1 MKMSERKDDLELA
14 VQILIAAMQH
24 GRATFSNSEPET
36 LLPYLGKVYKGIQEL
51 RGMGT
56 SVEL

>member
-1 MKMSERKDDLELA
+1 MSERKDDLELA

-24 GRATFSNSEPET
+24 GRATFSNSEPGT
-36 LLPYLGKVYKGIQEL
+36 LLSYLGKIHKGIQEL
-51 RGMGT
+51 RKTGT

>member
-1 MKMSERKDDLELA
+1 M
-14 VQILIAAMQH
+14 QILIAAMQY

-56 SVEL
+56 SVET